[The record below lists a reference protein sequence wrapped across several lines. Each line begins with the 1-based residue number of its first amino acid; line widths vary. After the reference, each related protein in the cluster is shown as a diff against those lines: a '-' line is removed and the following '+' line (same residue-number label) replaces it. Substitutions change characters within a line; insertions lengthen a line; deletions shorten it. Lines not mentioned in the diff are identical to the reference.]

1 MKNKSAYW
9 LNYIPTEKFNLIE
22 LAHTQRAISNFVK
35 ILTKKDVPVEFFE
48 NNQGDSMTDGK
59 KITISSTINMH
70 NIDSVVGLALH
81 EGAHCIYT
89 DFKALKKIANRLLEG
104 NLMG

>member
-9 LNYIPTEKFNLIE
+9 LSHTPTEKFNLIE

-48 NNQGDSMTDGK
+48 NNQ
-59 KITISSTINMH
+59 
-70 NIDSVVGLALH
+70 
-81 EGAHCIYT
+81 
-89 DFKALKKIANRLLEG
+89 
-104 NLMG
+104 